1 MKKTIITTIILTT
14 LMLSAISN
22 IAKAE
27 VNYNHQNLEHKADVV
42 CIASLSIGRDIFSPA
57 GVKPDQKIYLA
68 LTDLQNNLYL
78 KYAYSSKLGKHIDTR
93 KMLIKNTWTT
103 DQLSDHIVGCRGRV

>member
-1 MKKTIITTIILTT
+1 MIKRVLITLALT
-14 LMLSAISN
+14 SALLFSVSN

-57 GVKPDQKIYLA
+57 GVKPDQEIYLA